1 MFAEITRE
9 LFVHLVSGQIVDHV
23 DEHEAYCKHYITVK
37 GVCLMKLT
45 NYVSGVEQYYIRD
58 INA

>member
-9 LFVHLVSGQIVDHV
+9 LFVHLTSGQIVDLV
-23 DEHEAYCKHYITVK
+23 EEHEAYCKHHITVK

-45 NYVSGVEQYYIRD
+45 NYVSGVVQYYVRD